1 MSDEIPHD
9 EIAPSAPRRSLDTCP
24 DPAPGVQRDP
34 ADAET
39 HSTVFG
45 HSSTGEGSAHGMR
58 LSEIQQQIG
67 SGEYRVDTHA
77 VADAIIRRLLSVA
90 APAAAP
96 RSEPDPG

>member
-1 MSDEIPHD
+1 
-9 EIAPSAPRRSLDTCP
+9 
-24 DPAPGVQRDP
+24 
-34 ADAET
+34 
-39 HSTVFG
+39 
-45 HSSTGEGSAHGMR
+45 MR

-67 SGEYRVDTHA
+67 SGEYRVDTQA